1 MEPDIHLIWRI
12 AKLTGPAGASGYSY
26 VIGIGS
32 WPRMTLVKDPVT
44 YNIKNSV
51 VDVNY
56 YALFTNNQKAS
67 AVPVVINIEGSDIT
81 NWSALYL
88 RGDQVQ
94 DAFPHT
100 VKISDTRL
108 NGRSY
113 FNGPSDGFGTIVLDN
128 CQKMDLTMDSKCRIT
143 ATNKKINRVSIPIW
157 L

>member
-1 MEPDIHLIWRI
+1 MYMSKGFQRGLCFRDGAGHTLNMENSKID
-12 AKLTGPAGASGYSY
+12 GPAGASGYSY

-81 NWSALYL
+81 AWSALYL

-100 VKISDTRL
+100 VKISDTRSV
-108 NGRSY
+108 SY
-113 FNGPSDGFGTIVLDN
+113 THLDVYKR
-128 CQKMDLTMDSKCRIT
+128 QYPD
-143 ATNKKINRVSIPIW
+143 
-157 L
+157 